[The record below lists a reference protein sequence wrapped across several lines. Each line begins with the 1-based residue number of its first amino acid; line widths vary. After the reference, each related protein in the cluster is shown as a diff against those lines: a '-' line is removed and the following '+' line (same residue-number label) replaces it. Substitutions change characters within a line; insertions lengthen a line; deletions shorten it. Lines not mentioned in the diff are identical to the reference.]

1 MTAATPVDGPEEDT
15 KADQTGQAGEKAP
28 KKAATA
34 ATSYDRSMVNDI
46 HQWFINGTFPNAVV
60 GAMSGTSGRTTRLTG
75 LVGESD
81 IATLRRFVRPKKFGD
96 GVDMLARERMV
107 VLCGSEGSGRRASA
121 LSLLREVTTK
131 KLYMLSPHVSVA
143 ELAEHEYEQGCGYVV
158 IDRVV
163 ERAGEE
169 SDFEWRLVRDRVVEQ
184 GSYLVVTRLPRE
196 RANQLGH
203 VEWSS
208 PAVEKVLRAYWR
220 EPEDWSE
227 EDADKLADALSAV
240 DRVSDVVGLG
250 KQLAGGKSLD
260 DALSHL
266 DTRIREV
273 IGKWFDENMENP
285 SRMIEITAL
294 SFTVGVDERT
304 YEAGLQRLKRMLDK
318 YFPEPADEAE
328 EDAPKTAPRYN
339 LRELLREN
347 ELIAVGTVPTEL
359 GARGAMVFA
368 RPEYHRHV
376 LAQLWK
382 RMDVSFWDAVSGW
395 LDEIVVRPAYE
406 MCVAGGLA
414 ELSVVAIGEVA
425 PIAFHWARGSCGP
438 AGQRATVYL
447 LYSMAGDNSL
457 APAALKLV
465 TEWILRGEPT
475 HRWVA
480 TMAFIGQLGV
490 RYPHDARRRL
500 WQICVQSHTVDGDIE
515 HVFGEF
521 FSTLVRS
528 PENANLVLTFLGGK
542 VERFLRVGA
551 RPEIRMITARVV
563 IAVLEAKD
571 VKTRHSSVL
580 THLAE
585 FPGDTVEVGRL
596 LAGVLMVR
604 PVRRRA
610 LKALHGL
617 LEDLARDE
625 KSASTRAKTLGEA
638 LRAHLPPDEHGPLED
653 HFRIVAEQQ
662 KGTDIKALINA
673 VLDALQARVAGDK
686 Q

>member
-1 MTAATPVDGPEEDT
+1 MTTVTPVDGPVEDT
-15 KADQTGQAGEKAP
+15 KADQTGQADEAAP
-28 KKAATA
+28 KKAAPTA
-34 ATSYDRSMVNDI
+34 ALYDRSMVNDI
-46 HQWFINGTFPNAVV
+46 HQTFINGTFPNAVV
-60 GAMSGTSGRTTRLTG
+60 GALSGTSGRTTRLTG
-75 LVGESD
+75 LVGESE
-81 IATLRRFVRPKKFGD
+81 IATLRRFVRPKEFDD
-96 GVDMLARERMV
+96 GVDMLVRERML

-121 LSLLREVTTK
+121 LSLLREVTAQ
-131 KLYMLSPHVSVA
+131 KLYMLSPQVSVA
-143 ELAEHEYEQGCGYVV
+143 ELAEHEYEPGCGYVA

-169 SDFEWRLVRDRVVEQ
+169 SDFEWRLVRDRVVEHA
-184 GSYLVVTRLPRE
+184 SYLVVTRLPKE
-196 RANQLGH
+196 GANQLGH
-203 VEWSS
+203 MEWSS
-208 PAVEKVLRAYWR
+208 PAVGKVLRAYWR

-227 EDADKLADALSAV
+227 EDAGKLADALNSV

-273 IGKWFDENMENP
+273 VGKWFDENMENP

-318 YFPEPADEAE
+318 YFPEPVDE

-347 ELIAVGTVPTEL
+347 ELIAIGTVPTEL
-359 GARGAMVFA
+359 GTQGATVFA

-382 RMDVSFWDAVSGW
+382 RMDVSFWDAVSSW

-414 ELSVVAIGEVA
+414 ELSVVAIGEVV
-425 PIAFHWARGSCGP
+425 PIAFHWARGSRGP
-438 AGQRATVYL
+438 AGRRAAVYL
-447 LYSMAGDNSL
+447 LYLMASDDSL
-457 APAALKLV
+457 APAALKLA
-465 TEWILRGEPT
+465 TEWILRGEPN

-480 TMAFIGQLGV
+480 AMAFIGQLGV

-500 WQICVQSHTVDGDIE
+500 WQICVQWHTVDGDIE

-528 PENANLVLTFLGGK
+528 SENANLVLTFLGEK

-551 RPEIRMITARVV
+551 RPEIRLITAQVV
-563 IAVLEAKD
+563 IAVVEAKD

-585 FPGDTVEVGRL
+585 FPGDTAEVGRL

-625 KSASTRAKTLGEA
+625 KTASTRAKTLGEV